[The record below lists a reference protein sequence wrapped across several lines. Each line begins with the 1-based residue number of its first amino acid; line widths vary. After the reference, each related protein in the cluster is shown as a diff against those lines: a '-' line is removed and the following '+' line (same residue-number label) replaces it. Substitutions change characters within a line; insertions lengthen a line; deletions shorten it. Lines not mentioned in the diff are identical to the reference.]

1 MKVVIGVDPSF
12 SSTGISIIKDGSL
25 LKSYIV
31 THNKP
36 KVKYNKIAERYN
48 NIFEYVNYCYSTLS
62 DFPDGDPEI
71 LKTQNII
78 EATKAIISII
88 LLYKNQNYEIEV
100 YMEGV
105 AFSSRRTQSLVE
117 LGALNYNIRINL
129 IKLGIPFHII
139 TPSANKKAF
148 TGNGVADKELMI
160 KTFLMLNPEYQSLV
174 GYIKMDDI
182 ADSFALASYALA
194 TFKSKNCDRSPY

>member
-1 MKVVIGVDPSF
+1 MKLIIGIDPSF
-12 SSTGISIIKDGSL
+12 SSTGISVVKDGSL

-31 THNKP
+31 THNRP
-36 KVKYNKIAERYN
+36 KVKYTKIAEQYN
-48 NIFEYVNYCYSTLS
+48 DIFEYVNYCYSTLS
-62 DFPDGDPEI
+62 DFPEGDPEL
-71 LKTQNII
+71 LKTQNVI

-88 LLYKNQNYEIEV
+88 LLYKNQYEIEV

-129 IKLGIPFHII
+129 LKHHIPFHII
-139 TPSANKKAF
+139 TPSANKKSF
-148 TGNGVADKELMI
+148 TGNGAADKELMI
-160 KTFLMLNPEYQSLV
+160 KTFLMLNPSYRPLV

-182 ADSFALASYALA
+182 ADAYALA
-194 TFKSKNCDRSPY
+194 TINN

>member
-1 MKVVIGVDPSF
+1 MSKLIIRDRKSLRIGIDPSF
-12 SSTGISIIKDGSL
+12 SSTGISIVCDNKL

-31 THNKP
+31 THCRP
-36 KVKYNKIAERYN
+36 KVKYTKIAERYN
-48 NIFEYVNYCYSTLS
+48 NIFEYVNYEYMV
-62 DFPDGDPEI
+62 PGDDAELI
-71 LKTQNII
+71 KTQNVI
-78 EATKAIISII
+78 EATKAILSII

-129 IKLGIPFHII
+129 LKHHIPFHII

-148 TGNGVADKELMI
+148 TGNGAADKELMI
-160 KTFLMLNPEYQSLV
+160 KTFLMLNPSYRSLV

-182 ADSFALASYALA
+182 ADAYALA
-194 TFKSKNCDRSPY
+194 TINS

>member
-1 MKVVIGVDPSF
+1 MKLRIGIDPSF
-12 SSTGISIIKDGSL
+12 SSTGISIVKDNTL

-31 THNKP
+31 THCKP
-36 KVKYNKIAERYN
+36 KVKFNKVSDRFTS
-48 NIFEYVNYCYSTLS
+48 IFEYVNYCYSTLS
-62 DFPDGDPEI
+62 DFPETDPEI

-88 LLYKNQNYEIEV
+88 LLYKIQYAPQNYKIEV

-139 TPSANKKAF
+139 TPSANKKSF

-160 KTFLMLNPEYQSLV
+160 KTFLMLNPSYQPLV

-182 ADSFALASYALA
+182 ADAFALA
-194 TFKSKNCDRSPY
+194 TFSSGVD

>member
-1 MKVVIGVDPSF
+1 MKLIIGIDPSF
-12 SSTGISIIKDGSL
+12 SSTGISVVKDGSL

-31 THNKP
+31 THNRP
-36 KVKYNKIAERYN
+36 KVKYTKIAEQYN

-62 DFPDGDPEI
+62 DFPEGDPEL
-71 LKTQNII
+71 LKTQNVI

-88 LLYKNQNYEIEV
+88 LLYKNQYEIEV

-129 IKLGIPFHII
+129 LKHHIPFHII
-139 TPSANKKAF
+139 TPSANKKSF
-148 TGNGVADKELMI
+148 TGNGAADKELMI
-160 KTFLMLNPEYQSLV
+160 KTFLMLNPSYRPLV

-182 ADSFALASYALA
+182 ADSFALATINS
-194 TFKSKNCDRSPY
+194 

>member
-1 MKVVIGVDPSF
+1 MNKLIIGVDPSF
-12 SSTGISIIKDGSL
+12 SSTGISVVKDGSL

-31 THNKP
+31 THNRP
-36 KVKYNKIAERYN
+36 KVKYTKIAEQYN
-48 NIFEYVNYCYSTLS
+48 NIFEYVNYEYMVPGIDQEVEL
-62 DFPDGDPEI
+62 
-71 LKTQNII
+71 LKTQNVI

-88 LLYKNQNYEIEV
+88 LLYKNQYEIEV

-129 IKLGIPFHII
+129 LKHHIPFHII

-148 TGNGVADKELMI
+148 TGNGAADKELMI
-160 KTFLMLNPEYQSLV
+160 KTFLMLNPSYRPLV

-182 ADSFALASYALA
+182 ADAYALA
-194 TFKSKNCDRSPY
+194 TINN

>member
-1 MKVVIGVDPSF
+1 MKLIIGIDPSF
-12 SSTGISIIKDGSL
+12 SSTGISIVCDNKL

-31 THNKP
+31 THCRP
-36 KVKYNKIAERYN
+36 KVKYTKIAEQYN

-62 DFPDGDPEI
+62 DFPEGDAEL

-88 LLYKNQNYEIEV
+88 LLYKNQYEPQNYEIEV

-139 TPSANKKAF
+139 IPSANKKTF
-148 TGNGVADKELMI
+148 TGNGAADKELMI
-160 KTFLMLNPEYQSLV
+160 KTFLMLNPDYQSLV

-182 ADSFALASYALA
+182 ADAYALA
-194 TFKSKNCDRSPY
+194 TFKS

>member
-1 MKVVIGVDPSF
+1 MKVVIGDRPTLRIGIDPSF
-12 SSTGISIIKDGSL
+12 SSTGISIVCDNKL

-31 THNKP
+31 THCRP
-36 KVKYNKIAERYN
+36 KVKYTKIAERYN
-48 NIFEYVNYCYSTLS
+48 NIFEYVNYEYMVPGIDQDAEL
-62 DFPDGDPEI
+62 I
-71 LKTQNII
+71 KTQNII

-88 LLYKNQNYEIEV
+88 LLYKMQNYEIEV

-129 IKLGIPFHII
+129 LNHHIPFHII

-160 KTFLMLNPEYQSLV
+160 KTFLMLNPSYRPLV

-182 ADSFALASYALA
+182 ADAYALA
-194 TFKSKNCDRSPY
+194 TFKG

>member
-1 MKVVIGVDPSF
+1 MKLIIGIDPSF
-12 SSTGISIIKDGSL
+12 SSTGISVVKDGSL

-31 THNKP
+31 THNRP
-36 KVKYNKIAERYN
+36 KVKYTKIAEQYN

-62 DFPDGDPEI
+62 DFPEGDPEL
-71 LKTQNII
+71 LKTQNVI
-78 EATKAIISII
+78 EATKTIISII
-88 LLYKNQNYEIEV
+88 LLYKNQYEIEV

-129 IKLGIPFHII
+129 LKHHIPFHII

-148 TGNGVADKELMI
+148 TGNGAADKELMI
-160 KTFLMLNPEYQSLV
+160 KTFLMLNPSYRPLV

-182 ADSFALASYALA
+182 ADAYALA
-194 TFKSKNCDRSPY
+194 TINN

>member
-1 MKVVIGVDPSF
+1 MKLIIGIDPSF
-12 SSTGISIIKDGSL
+12 SSTGIVVVKDGSL

-31 THNKP
+31 THNRP
-36 KVKYNKIAERYN
+36 KVKYTKIAEQYN

-62 DFPDGDPEI
+62 DFPEGDPEL
-71 LKTQNII
+71 LKTQNVI

-88 LLYKNQNYEIEV
+88 LLYKNQYEIEV

-129 IKLGIPFHII
+129 LKHHIPFHII

-148 TGNGVADKELMI
+148 TGNGAADKELMI
-160 KTFLMLNPEYQSLV
+160 KTFLMLNPKYRSLV

-182 ADSFALASYALA
+182 ADAYALA
-194 TFKSKNCDRSPY
+194 TINN

>member
-1 MKVVIGVDPSF
+1 MNKLIIGVDPSF
-12 SSTGISIIKDGSL
+12 SSTGIVVVKDGSL

-31 THNKP
+31 THCRP
-36 KVKYNKIAERYN
+36 KVKYTKIAERYN

-62 DFPDGDPEI
+62 DFPEGDPEL
-71 LKTQNII
+71 LKTQNVI

-88 LLYKNQNYEIEV
+88 LLYKNQYEIEV

-129 IKLGIPFHII
+129 LKHHIPFHII

-148 TGNGVADKELMI
+148 TGNGAADKELMI
-160 KTFLMLNPEYQSLV
+160 KTFLMLNPKYRSLV

-182 ADSFALASYALA
+182 ADAYALA
-194 TFKSKNCDRSPY
+194 TINS

>member
-1 MKVVIGVDPSF
+1 MSRLVIGVDPSF
-12 SSTGISIIKDGSL
+12 SSTGIAVVENNKLI
-25 LKSYIV
+25 KSYIV

-36 KVKYNKIAERYN
+36 KVKYTKIAEQYN
-48 NIFEYVNYCYSTLS
+48 NIFEYVYYEYMV
-62 DFPDGDPEI
+62 PKGDEELI
-71 LKTQNII
+71 KTQNII

-88 LLYKNQNYEIEV
+88 LLYKMQNYKIEV

-117 LGALNYNIRINL
+117 LGALNFNIRINL

-148 TGNGVADKELMI
+148 TGNGAADKELII
-160 KTFLMLNPEYQSLV
+160 KPFLMLNPDYQSLV

-182 ADSFALASYALA
+182 ADAFAVA
-194 TFKSKNCDRSPY
+194 TYKG

>member
-1 MKVVIGVDPSF
+1 MSKLIIGVDPSF
-12 SSTGISIIKDGSL
+12 SSTGISIVKDNTL

-31 THNKP
+31 THCKP
-36 KVKYNKIAERYN
+36 KVKFNKVSDRFTS
-48 NIFEYVNYCYSTLS
+48 IFEYVHYCYSTLS
-62 DFPDGDPEI
+62 DFPETDPEI

-88 LLYKNQNYEIEV
+88 LLYKIQYAPQNYKIEV

-139 TPSANKKAF
+139 TPSANKKSF
-148 TGNGVADKELMI
+148 TGNGAADKELMI
-160 KTFLMLNPEYQSLV
+160 KTFLMLNPSYQPLV

-182 ADSFALASYALA
+182 ADAFALA
-194 TFKSKNCDRSPY
+194 TFSSGVD

>member
-1 MKVVIGVDPSF
+1 MKLIIGIDPSF
-12 SSTGISIIKDGSL
+12 SSTGIVVVKDGSL

-31 THNKP
+31 THNRP
-36 KVKYNKIAERYN
+36 KVKYTKIAEQYN

-62 DFPDGDPEI
+62 DFPEGDPEL
-71 LKTQNII
+71 LKTQNVI

-88 LLYKNQNYEIEV
+88 LLYKNQYEIEV

-129 IKLGIPFHII
+129 LKHHIPFHII

-148 TGNGVADKELMI
+148 TGNGAADKELMI
-160 KTFLMLNPEYQSLV
+160 KTFLMLNPKYRSLV

-182 ADSFALASYALA
+182 DDAYALA
-194 TFKSKNCDRSPY
+194 TASSHTTF

>member
-1 MKVVIGVDPSF
+1 MKLIIGIDTSF
-12 SSTGISIIKDGSL
+12 SSTGISVVKDGSL

-31 THNKP
+31 THCRP
-36 KVKYNKIAERYN
+36 KVKYTKIAERYD

-62 DFPDGDPEI
+62 DFPEGDPEL
-71 LKTQNII
+71 LKTQNVI
-78 EATKAIISII
+78 EVTKAIISII
-88 LLYKNQNYEIEV
+88 LLYKNQYEIEV

-129 IKLGIPFHII
+129 LKHHIPFHII

-148 TGNGVADKELMI
+148 TGNGAADKELMI
-160 KTFLMLNPEYQSLV
+160 KTFLMLNTKYRSLV

-182 ADSFALASYALA
+182 ADAYALA
-194 TFKSKNCDRSPY
+194 TINN

>member
-1 MKVVIGVDPSF
+1 MKLIIGDRPTLRIGIDPSF
-12 SSTGISIIKDGSL
+12 SSTGISIVKDGSL

-31 THNKP
+31 THNRP
-36 KVKYNKIAERYN
+36 KVKYTKVSDRFTS
-48 NIFEYVNYCYSTLS
+48 IFEYVHYEYMVPGIEQEVEL
-62 DFPDGDPEI
+62 
-71 LKTQNII
+71 LKTQNVI

-88 LLYKNQNYEIEV
+88 LLYKNQGYKIEV

-139 TPSANKKAF
+139 TPSANKKSF
-148 TGNGVADKELMI
+148 TGNGAADKELMV
-160 KTFLMLNPEYQSLV
+160 KTFLMLNPSYRSLV

-182 ADSFALASYALA
+182 ADAFALATY
-194 TFKSKNCDRSPY
+194 RV

>member
-1 MKVVIGVDPSF
+1 MKVVIGIDPSF
-12 SSTGISIIKDGSL
+12 SSTGISVVKDGSL

-36 KVKYNKIAERYN
+36 KVKYTKIAERYN
-48 NIFEYVNYCYSTLS
+48 NIFEYVNYEYMVAG
-62 DFPDGDPEI
+62 GDQDAEFI
-71 LKTQNII
+71 KTQNII

-88 LLYKNQNYEIEV
+88 LLYKKQNYEIEV

-117 LGALNYNIRINL
+117 LGALNFNIRINL

-148 TGNGVADKELMI
+148 TGNGAADKELMI
-160 KTFLMLNPEYQSLV
+160 KTFLMLNPEYRSLV

-182 ADSFALASYALA
+182 ADAFAVA
-194 TFKSKNCDRSPY
+194 TYKG

>member
-1 MKVVIGVDPSF
+1 MKLIIGIDPSF
-12 SSTGISIIKDGSL
+12 SSTGISVVKDGSL

-31 THNKP
+31 THNRP
-36 KVKYNKIAERYN
+36 KVKYTKIAERYN

-62 DFPDGDPEI
+62 DFPEGDPEL
-71 LKTQNII
+71 LKTQNVI

-88 LLYKNQNYEIEV
+88 LLYKNQYEIEV

-129 IKLGIPFHII
+129 LKHHIPFHII

-148 TGNGVADKELMI
+148 TGNGAADKELMI
-160 KTFLMLNPEYQSLV
+160 KTFLMLNPSYRPLV

-182 ADSFALASYALA
+182 ADAFALA
-194 TFKSKNCDRSPY
+194 TINN

>member
-1 MKVVIGVDPSF
+1 MSDTKQLIIGVDPSF
-12 SSTGISIIKDGSL
+12 SSTGIAVVKDNQL
-25 LKSYIV
+25 IKSYIV

-36 KVKYNKIAERYN
+36 KVKYTKIAKQYN
-48 NIFEYVNYCYSTLS
+48 NIFEYVNYEYMVPGADADAEL
-62 DFPDGDPEI
+62 I
-71 LKTQNII
+71 KTQNII
-78 EATKAIISII
+78 EATKAILSII
-88 LLYKNQNYEIEV
+88 LLYKNQGYKIAV

-117 LGALNYNIRINL
+117 LGALNFNIRINL

-148 TGNGVADKELMI
+148 TGNGAADKELMI
-160 KTFLMLNPEYQSLV
+160 KTFLILNPDYQSLV

-182 ADSFALASYALA
+182 ADAFAVA
-194 TFKSKNCDRSPY
+194 TYK

>member
-1 MKVVIGVDPSF
+1 MSRLVIGIDPSF
-12 SSTGISIIKDGSL
+12 SSTAIVVVKDGSL

-36 KVKYNKIAERYN
+36 KVKYNKVSSRFTS
-48 NIFEYVNYCYSTLS
+48 IFEYVHYEYMVPGIDQEVEL
-62 DFPDGDPEI
+62 

-88 LLYKNQNYEIEV
+88 LLYKNQGYKIEV

-129 IKLGIPFHII
+129 IKHDIPFHII

-148 TGNGVADKELMI
+148 TGNGAADKKLMI
-160 KTFLMLNPEYQSLV
+160 KTFLMLNPSYHPLV

-182 ADSFALASYALA
+182 ADAFALATY
-194 TFKSKNCDRSPY
+194 K

>member
-1 MKVVIGVDPSF
+1 MNKLTIGIDPSF
-12 SSTGISIIKDGSL
+12 SSTAIVVVKDGSL

-36 KVKYNKIAERYN
+36 KVKYTKIAEQYN

-62 DFPDGDPEI
+62 DFPEGDMEI

-78 EATKAIISII
+78 EATKAIMSII
-88 LLYKNQNYEIEV
+88 LLYKKQNYEIEV

-117 LGALNYNIRINL
+117 LGALNFNIRINL
-129 IKLGIPFHII
+129 IKHDIPFHII

-148 TGNGVADKELMI
+148 TGNGAADKELMI
-160 KTFLMLNPEYQSLV
+160 KTFLMLNPSYRHLV

-182 ADSFALASYALA
+182 ADAFALATY
-194 TFKSKNCDRSPY
+194 KG

>member
-1 MKVVIGVDPSF
+1 MSKLIIGVDPSF
-12 SSTGISIIKDGSL
+12 SSTGISIVKDGSL

-31 THNKP
+31 THSKP
-36 KVKYNKIAERYN
+36 KVKYTKIAERYN
-48 NIFEYVNYCYSTLS
+48 NIFEYVNYEYMVPGADQEAEL
-62 DFPDGDPEI
+62 
-71 LKTQNII
+71 LKTQNVI

-88 LLYKNQNYEIEV
+88 LLYKNQGYEIEV

-148 TGNGVADKELMI
+148 TGNGAADKELMI
-160 KTFLMLNPEYQSLV
+160 KTFLMLNPKYRSLV

-182 ADSFALASYALA
+182 ADAYALA
-194 TFKSKNCDRSPY
+194 TYKG

>member
-1 MKVVIGVDPSF
+1 MSRLVIGVDPSF
-12 SSTGISIIKDGSL
+12 SSTGISVVKDGSL
-25 LKSYIV
+25 IKSYIV

-36 KVKYNKIAERYN
+36 KVKYTKIAEKYN
-48 NIFEYVNYCYSTLS
+48 NIFEYVNYEYVVSENE
-62 DFPDGDPEI
+62 FI
-71 LKTQNII
+71 KTQNII
-78 EATKAIISII
+78 EATKAIISTI
-88 LLYKNQNYEIEV
+88 LLYKNQGYKIEV

-117 LGALNYNIRINL
+117 LGALNFNIRINL

-148 TGNGVADKELMI
+148 TGNGAADKELMI
-160 KTFLMLNPEYQSLV
+160 KTFLMLNPSYRALV

-182 ADSFALASYALA
+182 SDAFAVA
-194 TFKSKNCDRSPY
+194 TYK

>member
-1 MKVVIGVDPSF
+1 MSKLIIGVDPSF
-12 SSTGISIIKDGSL
+12 SSTGISIVKDNTL

-31 THNKP
+31 THCKP
-36 KVKYNKIAERYN
+36 KVKFNKVSDRFTS
-48 NIFEYVNYCYSTLS
+48 IFEYVHYCYSTLS
-62 DFPDGDPEI
+62 DFPETDPEI

-88 LLYKNQNYEIEV
+88 LLYKIQYAPQNYKIEV

-139 TPSANKKAF
+139 TPSANKKSF

-160 KTFLMLNPEYQSLV
+160 KTFLMLNPSYQPLV

-182 ADSFALASYALA
+182 TDAFALA
-194 TFKSKNCDRSPY
+194 TFSSGVD

>member
-1 MKVVIGVDPSF
+1 MNKLIIGIDPSF
-12 SSTGISIIKDGSL
+12 SSTGVSIVCDNKL

-31 THNKP
+31 THCRP
-36 KVKYNKIAERYN
+36 KVKYTKIAERYN

-62 DFPDGDPEI
+62 DFPDGDPEM
-71 LKTQNII
+71 LKTQNVI

-88 LLYKNQNYEIEV
+88 LLYKNQYAPQNYEIEV

-139 TPSANKKAF
+139 TPSSNKKAF
-148 TGNGVADKELMI
+148 TGNGAADKELMI
-160 KTFLMLNPEYQSLV
+160 KTFLMLNPSYRPLV

-182 ADSFALASYALA
+182 ADAFALAS
-194 TFKSKNCDRSPY
+194 FKS

>member
-1 MKVVIGVDPSF
+1 MKLIIGIDPSF
-12 SSTGISIIKDGSL
+12 SSTGISVVKDGSL

-31 THNKP
+31 THNRP
-36 KVKYNKIAERYN
+36 KVKYTKIAEQYN
-48 NIFEYVNYCYSTLS
+48 NIFEYVNYEYMVPGIDQEVEL
-62 DFPDGDPEI
+62 
-71 LKTQNII
+71 LKTQNVI

-88 LLYKNQNYEIEV
+88 LLYKNQYEIEV

-129 IKLGIPFHII
+129 LKHHIPFHII
-139 TPSANKKAF
+139 TPSANKKSF
-148 TGNGVADKELMI
+148 TGNGAADKELMI
-160 KTFLMLNPEYQSLV
+160 KTFLMLNTKYRSLV

-182 ADSFALASYALA
+182 ADAYALA
-194 TFKSKNCDRSPY
+194 TASAHTTF

>member
-1 MKVVIGVDPSF
+1 MKVVIGIDPSF
-12 SSTGISIIKDGSL
+12 SSTGISIVKDGSL
-25 LKSYIV
+25 IKSYIV
-31 THNKP
+31 THCRP
-36 KVKYNKIAERYN
+36 KVKYNKIAKRYN

-62 DFPDGDPEI
+62 DFPEGDPELI
-71 LKTQNII
+71 KTQNII

-129 IKLGIPFHII
+129 LNHHIPFHII

-160 KTFLMLNPEYQSLV
+160 KTFLMLNPSYRPLV

-182 ADSFALASYALA
+182 ADAFALA
-194 TFKSKNCDRSPY
+194 TINN

>member
-1 MKVVIGVDPSF
+1 MSRLVIGIDPSF
-12 SSTGISIIKDGSL
+12 SSTAIVVVKDGSL

-36 KVKYNKIAERYN
+36 KVKYTKIAEQYN
-48 NIFEYVNYCYSTLS
+48 NIFEYVNYEYMVS
-62 DFPDGDPEI
+62 GDDSELI
-71 LKTQNII
+71 KTQNVI

-88 LLYKNQNYEIEV
+88 LLYKSQGYNIEV

-117 LGALNYNIRINL
+117 LGALNFNIRINL
-129 IKLGIPFHII
+129 IKHDIPFHII

-148 TGNGVADKELMI
+148 TGNGAADKELMI
-160 KTFLMLNPEYQSLV
+160 KTFLMLNPEFRSLV

-182 ADSFALASYALA
+182 ADAFALA
-194 TFKSKNCDRSPY
+194 TFKS

>member
-1 MKVVIGVDPSF
+1 MKLIIGIDPSF
-12 SSTGISIIKDGSL
+12 SSTGIVVVKDGSL

-31 THNKP
+31 THCRP
-36 KVKYNKIAERYN
+36 KVKYTKIAEQYN

-62 DFPDGDPEI
+62 DFPEGDPEL
-71 LKTQNII
+71 LKTQNVI
-78 EATKAIISII
+78 EATKTIISII
-88 LLYKNQNYEIEV
+88 LLYKNQYEIEV

-129 IKLGIPFHII
+129 LKHHIPFHII

-148 TGNGVADKELMI
+148 TGNGAADKELMI
-160 KTFLMLNPEYQSLV
+160 KTFLMLNPSYRPLV

-182 ADSFALASYALA
+182 ADAYALA
-194 TFKSKNCDRSPY
+194 TINN

>member
-1 MKVVIGVDPSF
+1 MKLIIGIDPSF
-12 SSTGISIIKDGSL
+12 SSTGISIVKDGSL

-36 KVKYNKIAERYN
+36 KVKYTKVSDRFTS
-48 NIFEYVNYCYSTLS
+48 IFEYVHYEYLTPSIL
-62 DFPDGDPEI
+62 PDGDPEH
-71 LKTQNII
+71 LKTQNVI

-88 LLYKNQNYEIEV
+88 LLYKKQNYEIEV

-148 TGNGVADKELMI
+148 TGNGAADKELMI
-160 KTFLMLNPEYQSLV
+160 KTFLMLNPSYRSLV

-194 TFKSKNCDRSPY
+194 AFKS

>member
-1 MKVVIGVDPSF
+1 MSKLIIGIDPSF
-12 SSTGISIIKDGSL
+12 SSTGIAVVKDGSL

-31 THNKP
+31 THNRP
-36 KVKYNKIAERYN
+36 KVKYTKIAERYN
-48 NIFEYVNYCYSTLS
+48 NIFEYANYCYSTLS
-62 DFPDGDPEI
+62 DFPDGDNAVPDPEL
-71 LKTQNII
+71 LKTQNVI

-88 LLYKNQNYEIEV
+88 LLYKKHYEIEV

-139 TPSANKKAF
+139 TPSSNKKAF

-160 KTFLMLNPEYQSLV
+160 KTFLMLNPSYRPLV

-182 ADSFALASYALA
+182 ADAYALA
-194 TFKSKNCDRSPY
+194 TYKG

>member
-1 MKVVIGVDPSF
+1 MKLIIGIDPSF
-12 SSTGISIIKDGSL
+12 SSTGIVVVKDGSL

-31 THNKP
+31 THCRP
-36 KVKYNKIAERYN
+36 KVKYTKIAERYD

-62 DFPDGDPEI
+62 DFPEGDPEL
-71 LKTQNII
+71 LKTQNVI
-78 EATKAIISII
+78 EVTKAIISII
-88 LLYKNQNYEIEV
+88 LLYKNQYEIEV

-129 IKLGIPFHII
+129 LKHHIPFHII

-148 TGNGVADKELMI
+148 TGNGAADKELMI
-160 KTFLMLNPEYQSLV
+160 KTFLMLNTKYRSLV

-182 ADSFALASYALA
+182 ADAYALA
-194 TFKSKNCDRSPY
+194 TINN

>member
-1 MKVVIGVDPSF
+1 MKLIIGIDPSF
-12 SSTGISIIKDGSL
+12 SSTGISVVKDGSL

-31 THNKP
+31 THNRP
-36 KVKYNKIAERYN
+36 KVKYTKIAEQYN

-62 DFPDGDPEI
+62 DFPEGDPEL
-71 LKTQNII
+71 LKTQNVI

-88 LLYKNQNYEIEV
+88 LLYKNQYEIEV

-129 IKLGIPFHII
+129 LKHHIPFHII

-148 TGNGVADKELMI
+148 TGNGAADKELMI
-160 KTFLMLNPEYQSLV
+160 KTFLMLNPKYRPLV

-182 ADSFALASYALA
+182 ADAYALA
-194 TFKSKNCDRSPY
+194 TINN

>member
-12 SSTGISIIKDGSL
+12 SSTGISVVENNKLI
-25 LKSYIV
+25 KSYIV

-36 KVKYNKIAERYN
+36 KVKYTKIAEQYN
-48 NIFEYVNYCYSTLS
+48 NIFEYVHYEYMVPGVDS
-62 DFPDGDPEI
+62 ERI
-71 LKTQNII
+71 KTQNIM
-78 EATKAIISII
+78 EATKAILSII
-88 LLYKNQNYEIEV
+88 LLYKNQGYEIEV

-129 IKLGIPFHII
+129 IKHDIPFHII

-160 KTFLMLNPEYQSLV
+160 KTFLMLNPEYRSLV

-182 ADSFALASYALA
+182 SDAFALATINS
-194 TFKSKNCDRSPY
+194 

>member
-1 MKVVIGVDPSF
+1 MKLIIGIDPSF
-12 SSTGISIIKDGSL
+12 SSTGISVVKDGSL

-31 THNKP
+31 THCRP
-36 KVKYNKIAERYN
+36 KVKYTKIAEQYN

-62 DFPDGDPEI
+62 DFPEGDPEL
-71 LKTQNII
+71 LKTQNVI

-88 LLYKNQNYEIEV
+88 LLYKNQYEIEV

-129 IKLGIPFHII
+129 LKHHIPFHII
-139 TPSANKKAF
+139 TPSANKKSF
-148 TGNGVADKELMI
+148 TGNGAADKELMI
-160 KTFLMLNPEYQSLV
+160 KTFLMLNPSYRPLV

-182 ADSFALASYALA
+182 ADSFALATINS
-194 TFKSKNCDRSPY
+194 

>member
-1 MKVVIGVDPSF
+1 M
-12 SSTGISIIKDGSL
+12 
-25 LKSYIV
+25 
-31 THNKP
+31 THNRP
-36 KVKYNKIAERYN
+36 KVKYTKIAERYN

-62 DFPDGDPEI
+62 DFPEGDPEL
-71 LKTQNII
+71 LKTQNVI

-88 LLYKNQNYEIEV
+88 LLYKNQYEIEV

-129 IKLGIPFHII
+129 LKHHIPFHII

-148 TGNGVADKELMI
+148 TGNGAADKELMI
-160 KTFLMLNPEYQSLV
+160 KTFLMLNPSYRPLV

-182 ADSFALASYALA
+182 ADAYALA
-194 TFKSKNCDRSPY
+194 TINS

>member
-1 MKVVIGVDPSF
+1 MKVVIGIDPSF
-12 SSTGISIIKDGSL
+12 SSTAIVVVKDGSL
-25 LKSYIV
+25 IKSYIV

-36 KVKYNKIAERYN
+36 KVKYTKIAERYN

-62 DFPDGDPEI
+62 DFPEGDAEL

-88 LLYKNQNYEIEV
+88 LLYKKQNYEIEV

-117 LGALNYNIRINL
+117 LGALNFNIRINL
-129 IKLGIPFHII
+129 IKHDISFHII

-148 TGNGVADKELMI
+148 TGNGAADKKLMI
-160 KTFLMLNPEYQSLV
+160 KTFLMLNPSYHPLV

-182 ADSFALASYALA
+182 ADAFAVA
-194 TFKSKNCDRSPY
+194 TYRG

>member
-1 MKVVIGVDPSF
+1 MNKLIIGVDPSF
-12 SSTGISIIKDGSL
+12 SSTGISIVKDGSL

-31 THNKP
+31 THNRP
-36 KVKYNKIAERYN
+36 KVKYTKIAERYN

-62 DFPDGDPEI
+62 DFPEADPEI
-71 LKTQNII
+71 LKTQNVI

-88 LLYKNQNYEIEV
+88 LLYKKQNYEIEV

-160 KTFLMLNPEYQSLV
+160 KTFLMLNPSYRPLV

-182 ADSFALASYALA
+182 ADAYALA
-194 TFKSKNCDRSPY
+194 TINS